1 MSTPSEIPFDAK
13 NAGLP
18 EDARAAKEELLK
30 LLEERAKRKKE
41 SKLHDFFTDDGPN
54 SRDKYRKHIAFFN
67 AGRDYRERVIFG
79 GNRTGKSVAGA
90 TEVAYHLTGLYPH
103 WWQGK
108 RFSRPVQALA
118 CGKEAKIT
126 RDTVQQILLGK
137 FDEFGTGLIP
147 GNCLDREKCT
157 SSRAAAG
164 LFDGVPVKHKS
175 GGWSMLRLRSYDQG
189 RTAFEGVELDV
200 IWEDEEAPQ
209 DVHNENL
216 MRTMTTGGIVLNTF
230 TPLKGETPLVR
241 DLLNR
246 AKEGTVFSINVW
258 WDDVGHI
265 TTDMIE
271 DMKKRYPKHEIR
283 ARRFGEPQLGS
294 GAIFTADEES
304 YIIRPMP
311 LPDYWPRIF
320 GLDFGWVHP
329 TAACW
334 GAHDR
339 ETDTLYVYSEHRQSK
354 VEIPVHVGAIKARG
368 DWIWGVSET
377 AGTNQADGKRMID
390 LYKAHGLKLKKA
402 NKGPGSLESG
412 IMRLQERFAA
422 GTIKIMETCP
432 MLLSELRRYHRDEK
446 GRVVSQNDD
455 LIDALR
461 YMESGLKYAKTQSES
476 RGDASGGNVREVNFW
491 RRGLHG

>member
-189 RTAFEGVELDV
+189 RTAFEGVERDV